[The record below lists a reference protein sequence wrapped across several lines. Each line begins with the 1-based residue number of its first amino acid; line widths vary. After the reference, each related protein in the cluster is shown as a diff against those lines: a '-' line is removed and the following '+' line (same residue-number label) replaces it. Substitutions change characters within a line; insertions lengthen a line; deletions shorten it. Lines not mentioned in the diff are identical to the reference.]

1 MTAGRNEKDQTMN
14 LQTKGA
20 QSDHDEWDADKERMH
35 GPSGNLVTISDGA
48 GREVEMTSDELE
60 GFESETGLT
69 VAEDEV
75 SPVRF
80 DSLLA
85 WLRESELLVEDA
97 AKPAPDATHGDCPAC
112 AGERQGRA
120 QHTPGPWSFTVSAE
134 SGGNPSA
141 WNIIAPCGG
150 VVAET
155 GSGTDDANARLIAAA
170 PELLAALQN
179 ILAANPDL
187 AEVADEAR
195 AAIAK
200 ATGGAR

>member
-1 MTAGRNEKDQTMN
+1 MN

-120 QHTPGPWSFTVSAE
+120 QHTPGPWHAMPFK
-134 SGGNPSA
+134 GGETIYAADSHR
-141 WNIIAPCGG
+141 
-150 VVAET
+150 VAECLA
-155 GSGTDDANARLIAAA
+155 SGKHGEAAEANARLIAAA

-200 ATGGAR
+200 ATGGAQ

>member
-1 MTAGRNEKDQTMN
+1 MN

-60 GFESETGLT
+60 DFESETGLT

-85 WLRESELLVEDA
+85 WLRE
-97 AKPAPDATHGDCPAC
+97 
-112 AGERQGRA
+112 
-120 QHTPGPWSFTVSAE
+120 
-134 SGGNPSA
+134 N
-141 WNIIAPCGG
+141 
-150 VVAET
+150 
-155 GSGTDDANARLIAAA
+155 
-170 PELLAALQN
+170 ELLAAEQVHPDALATA
-179 ILAANPDL
+179 LAALESISTL
-187 AEVADEAR
+187 ASNCPHDQPEACNRELEKIMSLAR

-200 ATGGAR
+200 ATGGAK